1 MAPQA
6 QGAYMTVTEAPRD
19 VGDVA
24 VGSSSD
30 QASPTPSP
38 GGLAAL
44 VGSGD
49 PRAVGKLFV
58 GTSLLFLAVSGVAG
72 LLVGFEQIDVTS
84 FDGVLGTDAFAQVD
98 TFEWVTGIFLGL
110 LPLMIGLA
118 TAVVPL
124 QVGASTVAFPRASA
138 AAYWG
143 YLVSGGLIIASYVV
157 NGGPFGGD
165 EGGAALF
172 VVSLVAA
179 LAALSVAT
187 LSVVTTVISLRAP
200 GMSLRKTPLFS
211 WSMLVAGSIWLLTLP
226 VLAGILVFSYLDLTY
241 GQLLLSD
248 DAVGAGWIYSDLLW
262 DRIVWMLWQPA
273 VYSLAIPALGI
284 VADIVPVFAQ
294 RRHKRHLGA
303 MVLVGLFGALTF
315 GAWTQLP
322 VDAVQPDSVASV
334 PWLYEGPWIAVS
346 VLAVL
351 PMLGLLGLWTGTL
364 FAGRPRLGGPLLC
377 ALISGA
383 LLLGAL
389 AAGVGTVVEDLDL
402 VGTTWQTGQLY
413 LVFFAV
419 LVAGLGGLAYW
430 APKLYGSTLPDGLV
444 SLAAGLFLLA
454 AGAVAIPLGIAGL
467 LDQPRWLARDA
478 EGRGFAEIMQGFSS
492 SDVDTI
498 EVLNLVA
505 AIGGAVALAAGSLAI
520 LAVVR
525 AALSRR
531 HAGDDPWRGHTLEWT
546 TSSPPPVGNF
556 ASLLEVT
563 SEAPLYDA
571 RHAPAAGAGTPD
583 TAQDQEA
590 SA

>member
-1 MAPQA
+1 
-6 QGAYMTVTEAPRD
+6 MTVTEAPRD

-24 VGSSSD
+24 VAEPETS
-30 QASPTPSP
+30 SP

-49 PRAVGKLFV
+49 PRTVGKLFV

-72 LLVGFEQIDVTS
+72 LLVGIEQIDVS
-84 FDGVLGTDAFAQVD
+84 DFEGVLGTDTFAQVD
-98 TFEWVTGIFLGL
+98 TLEWVTGIFLGL

-124 QVGASTVAFPRASA
+124 QVGAPTLAFPRASA

-143 YLVSGGLIIASYVV
+143 YLVTGGLIVAGYAV

-172 VVSLVAA
+172 VVSMVAL

-187 LSVVTTVISLRAP
+187 LSLVTTVISMRAP

-211 WSMLVAGSIWLLTLP
+211 WSILIAGSIWLVTLP
-226 VLAGILVFSYLDLTY
+226 VLAGVLVFSYLDLTY

-248 DAVGAGWIYSDLLW
+248 EAVESGTIYADILW
-262 DRIVWMLWQPA
+262 DRIVWVLWQPT

-284 VADIVPVFAQ
+284 IADIVPVFAQ
-294 RRHKRHLGA
+294 RRHKRHLVA
-303 MVLVGLFGALTF
+303 LILVGLFGALSF

-322 VDAVQPDSVASV
+322 VEVVSPDQVATP
-334 PWLYEGPWIAVS
+334 PWLYDGPWIAVS
-346 VLAVL
+346 IVAVI
-351 PMLGLLGLWTGTL
+351 PVLGLLGLWTGTL
-364 FAGRPRLGGPLLC
+364 FTGRPRLSSPLLC
-377 ALISGA
+377 SLIAGA
-383 LLLGAL
+383 LLLGAV

-444 SLAAGLFLLA
+444 SLAAGLFLLS

-467 LDQPRWLARDA
+467 LDQPRWLARDT
-478 EGRGFAEIMQGFSS
+478 EGNDFTAVMRTFSS
-492 SDVDTI
+492 GDVDSI
-498 EVLNLVA
+498 ETLNLIA
-505 AIGGAVALAAGSLAI
+505 AVGGAVALGAGALAI

-531 HAGDDPWRGHTLEWT
+531 QVGDDPWRGHTLEWA

-556 ASLLEVT
+556 GSLPEIT

-571 RHAPAAGAGTPD
+571 RHGQTSAANAGAIEE
-583 TAQDQEA
+583 EA